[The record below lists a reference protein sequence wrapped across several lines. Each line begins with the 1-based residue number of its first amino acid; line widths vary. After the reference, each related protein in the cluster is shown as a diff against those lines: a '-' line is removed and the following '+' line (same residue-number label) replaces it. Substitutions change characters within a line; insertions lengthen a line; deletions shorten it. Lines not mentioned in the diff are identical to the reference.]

1 MMDIV
6 EEAEL
11 SKKKVCEILKLNRS
25 RYYRWKS
32 RYEEHGFAGLKDKKP
47 TPNGPVHSL
56 LDEEKEAIIEHALD
70 NPDTRHRK
78 LAYELQN
85 EDIVHVSPSS
95 VYRVLKA
102 EGLINERNEPK
113 QDTSAD
119 GKIEVEKPNKMWHL
133 DITYIP
139 IKDIHAYQ
147 ITVLDGCSRLAVHSE
162 LSRTMQADDIERVM
176 SRALFKEDLFEADED
191 DRPVLVTDNGSQIL
205 SHSFQD
211 FLKEWNI
218 KHIRTAVRHPE
229 SNGKIEVFHKTIKYE
244 NIYVQKRYENFYE
257 AQEDLDEFIE
267 KYNNDRLHQGIDY
280 VTPQEKHS
288 GKAEKIVKE
297 REKKH
302 KQAIARRKRLNREAK
317 AQAA

>member
-6 EEAEL
+6 EESEL
-11 SKKKVCEILKLNRS
+11 SKKKVCETLKLNRS
-25 RYYRWKS
+25 RYYRWNR

-56 LDEEKEAIIEHALD
+56 LDEEKEAIIEYALD

-85 EDIVHVSPSS
+85 EDIVYVSPSS

-102 EGLINERNEPK
+102 EGLINERTEPQ

-147 ITVLDGCSRLAVHSE
+147 ITVLDGCS
-162 LSRTMQADDIERVM
+162 
-176 SRALFKEDLFEADED
+176 LFY
-191 DRPVLVTDNGSQIL
+191 G
-205 SHSFQD
+205 
-211 FLKEWNI
+211 
-218 KHIRTAVRHPE
+218 
-229 SNGKIEVFHKTIKYE
+229 TIKIKSNLLELLYTTPL
-244 NIYVQKRYENFYE
+244 I
-257 AQEDLDEFIE
+257 
-267 KYNNDRLHQGIDY
+267 HPSGISPKSNWF
-280 VTPQEKHS
+280 TLAPAWE
-288 GKAEKIVKE
+288 GEKIHV
-297 REKKH
+297 
-302 KQAIARRKRLNREAK
+302 
-317 AQAA
+317 